1 VSFGSISVIIFIGL
15 IASLLLYVLPDLFWG
30 QISMIFVGFAVFVT
44 IAVFTIVST
53 TRRLIKPGFSKQV
66 RRTVLLRQ
74 IRYIL
79 TITFVFVCFFITKS
93 IQIDV
98 KKMFWINFV
107 GTLLLCSLGFI
118 LSLYR
123 LSEPL
128 VWKTLKDK
136 LMFVLCCGKR
146 QPEADSI
153 EEADT
158 LTTFLATSYNV
169 ELVYVILK
177 GITSFSKEQHRI
189 DQGSK
194 KPGKSNIKRAVS
206 NS

>member
-1 VSFGSISVIIFIGL
+1 MGFTVFIS
-15 IASLLLYVLPDLFWG
+15 
-30 QISMIFVGFAVFVT
+30 

-66 RRTVLLRQ
+66 RRTVLIRQ

-79 TITFVFVCFFITKS
+79 TIAFVFVCFFITES
-93 IQIDV
+93 IAF
-98 KKMFWINFV
+98 KANHKFWFDFV
-107 GTLLLCSLGFI
+107 GILLLCSLGFV

-136 LMFVLCCGKR
+136 LMFVLCCGCKK
-146 QPEADSI
+146 PEADSI

-158 LTTFLATSYNV
+158 LETFLATSYNV

>member
-1 VSFGSISVIIFIGL
+1 
-15 IASLLLYVLPDLFWG
+15 
-30 QISMIFVGFAVFVT
+30 MIFVGFAVFVT

-53 TRRLIKPGFSKQV
+53 TRRLLKPGFSKQV
-66 RRTVLLRQ
+66 RRRVLLRQ

-98 KKMFWINFV
+98 KMMFWVNFV

-128 VWKTLKDK
+128 VWKALKDK
-136 LMFVLCCGKR
+136 LMFVLCCGRR
-146 QPEADSI
+146 QPEADSV

-169 ELVYVILK
+169 ELVYIILK

-189 DQGSK
+189 DQGIK

>member
-1 VSFGSISVIIFIGL
+1 M
-15 IASLLLYVLPDLFWG
+15 Y
-30 QISMIFVGFAVFVT
+30 
-44 IAVFTIVST
+44 TIVST

-79 TITFVFVCFFITKS
+79 TIFIVFTFFFVTKS
-93 IQIDV
+93 IWGYDIYRKSGYDEN
-98 KKMFWINFV
+98 KIFWWNFV
-107 GTLLLCSLGFI
+107 ATFLLCALGFI

-128 VWKTLKDK
+128 VWKTLKDT
-136 LMFVLCCGKR
+136 LGFVLCCGKR
-146 QPEADSI
+146 RRGDTH

-158 LTTFLATSYNV
+158 LTAFLATSYNV
-169 ELVYVILK
+169 ELVYIILK

-194 KPGKSNIKRAVS
+194 KPGKSNIKRAVA
-206 NS
+206 NSQIQVKRIKIKNPEIWDVMTAEDMKAE